1 MSFATRPLIP
11 GAGPRP
17 VADTSA
23 VLAVLPDALSAPEVD
38 AVRDAL
44 VEALTALM
52 IEWQYRTDYA
62 VALVD
67 PIRAVKQYLAA
78 LANDKGAS
86 KAVGEDDEAL
96 RARAIQQR
104 QCVTEAAIVAGVNL
118 ILSLVTVTEC
128 QLNDATLD
136 RWFLHDG
143 TDGAGGPAV
152 WHSFVGAGP
161 NYPDRFFADDA
172 VNNGDYSRP
181 NSEVHGARLY
191 SDTIGRHLLLRVPDF
206 GFQQLD
212 APFVYSDPGENQ
224 PIGLGFF
231 VGDGSSS
238 ALASYINSTI
248 TDPIGIYQ
256 AIENFMNNACGQS
269 IRWEMLSDLEAA

>member
-1 MSFATRPLIP
+1 LSYVVRPLIP
-11 GAGPRP
+11 GAGPHP
-17 VADTSA
+17 VVDSSA
-23 VLAVLPDALSAPEVD
+23 VTAVLPDALSMPEVD
-38 AVRDAL
+38 LIRDAL
-44 VEALTALM
+44 VDALTALM
-52 IEWQYRTDYA
+52 IEWQYRSDYA
-62 VALVD
+62 AALVD

-78 LANDKGAS
+78 LANDKGTA

-96 RARAIQQR
+96 RARAFQQR
-104 QCVTEAAIVAGVNL
+104 SCVTEGAIIAGVNL

-143 TDGAGGPAV
+143 TDGAGGPAI

-161 NYPDRFFADDA
+161 NYPDRYFADDA
-172 VNNGDYSRP
+172 VNNGGYSRP

-191 SDTIGRHLLLRVPDF
+191 SDAIGRHLLLRVPDF
-206 GFQQLD
+206 GFQLLD
-212 APFVYSDPGENQ
+212 APFVYSAPNENQ
-224 PIGLGFF
+224 PAGIGFF
-231 VGDGSSS
+231 VGDGSD
-238 ALASYINSTI
+238 AAIASYINSTI

-256 AIENFMNNACGQS
+256 AIGNFMNNVCGQS